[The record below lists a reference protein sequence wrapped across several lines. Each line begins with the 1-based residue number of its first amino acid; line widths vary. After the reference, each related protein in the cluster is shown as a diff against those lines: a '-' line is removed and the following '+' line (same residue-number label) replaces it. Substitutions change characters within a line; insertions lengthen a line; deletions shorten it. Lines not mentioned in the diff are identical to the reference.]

1 MIIEKV
7 ELLKILD
14 DIYNNFKFTNTIFFK
29 EDSDLQAKYN
39 ALKQLNDEYP
49 NNRSLYNE
57 LFIVKKGLDG
67 ENEIAYQLK
76 KAHIGMYVLRDIK
89 FKYEDMTAQIDFIV
103 FTPVYTYYIECKNLI
118 GNITVT
124 DKGDFI
130 REFVVDGKKIKKGM
144 YSPLRQVEAQ
154 REVIRKMWENNT
166 SSINKLLGSKKF
178 DYYRRVLVVAANSD
192 TILNTDKAP
201 KDIKNKILRSDSLV
215 RKINYDLSQ
224 VGNDEIF
231 ESRKTLEKKA
241 QSYVDLSLKEN
252 IDYYDYYKKKYC
264 SSLVESTNDDL
275 KDRLISFRKKRSK
288 ELGVP
293 AYYVFTDKELDRL
306 VEIRPKSI
314 EELRTTNILPPI
326 KIKTHGEQI
335 INEINN

>member
-1 MIIEKV
+1 M
-7 ELLKILD
+7 KILD

-89 FKYEDMTAQIDFIV
+89 LKYEDMTAQIDYIV
-103 FTPVYTYYIECKNLI
+103 FTPVYTYYIECKNLD

-130 REFVVDGKKIKKGM
+130 REMVINGKKIKKGM

-154 REVIRKMWENNT
+154 REVIRKIWENSTN
-166 SSINKLLGSKKF
+166 SINKLFGLKKF
-178 DYYRRVLVVAANSD
+178 DYYRRVLVVVANQD
-192 TILNTDKAP
+192 TILNTNKAP
-201 KDIKNKILRSDSLV
+201 KEIKNKILRADSLI
-215 RKINYDLSQ
+215 RQINYDLSQ
-224 VGNDEIF
+224 VKNDEIF
-231 ESRKTLEKKA
+231 ESRKTIEKRA

-264 SSLVESTNDDL
+264 SNLDELNNDDL
-275 KDRLISFRKKRSK
+275 KNRLISFRKIRSK
-288 ELGVP
+288 ELGLP
-293 AYYVFTDKELDRL
+293 AYYVFTDEELAKL

-314 EELRTTNILPPI
+314 EELRTANILAPI

-335 INEINN
+335 INEINK